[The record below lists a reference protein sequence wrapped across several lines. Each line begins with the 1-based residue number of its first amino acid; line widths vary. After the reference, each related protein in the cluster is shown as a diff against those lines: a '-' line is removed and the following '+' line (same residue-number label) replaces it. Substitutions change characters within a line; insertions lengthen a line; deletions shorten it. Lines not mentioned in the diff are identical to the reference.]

1 MTKKNRPGDQE
12 GLLAQVREFFDEP
25 MPEGVGWSHVFGS
38 TLLFLI
44 VLQLITGILLALTYS
59 PSAASAYESVKY
71 IDQYMIF
78 GKFIRGLHH
87 WSASAFVIVLVI
99 HILRTFLYAA
109 YKSPRRGTWM
119 AGVLLLL
126 VVLGFAFTGYLLP
139 WDMKAYFAT
148 RVGIEVGASAPVFGP
163 MIAKLIQGGNE
174 LGDLTLTRFYALHV
188 VVLPLILLSLLGIHL
203 YYVRVYKITPPWRKN
218 DEAVHY
224 QGAFF
229 PKQFARDQVAVTVVF
244 LLIAAMAL
252 KFGAPLEDKADP
264 TNTTYIPGP
273 DWYFYGLYQLLRI
286 FQGPLEIFGT
296 MILPTLFFLTLLT
309 LPFWDK
315 NPERALSKRRFV
327 VVSGFT
333 TFFVITLLTVWGGI
347 EGAKEVA
354 AGSKKETL
362 AKTLAPD
369 VTPVDPKAGLEL
381 FHRLRCASCHNNIS
395 KGVNI
400 PPGLEFSG
408 SKFKASWLQEYLQD
422 PYRIRWADTNIRP
435 VDRMPNFNLTQQ
447 EAKNITAFLIQ
458 NVDTKHIPAT
468 NIDWATPDS
477 TAINNGL
484 KLVAQYAC
492 TGCHVIG
499 DKGAHLGP
507 SLNQVAGKLQP
518 DYIYDLI
525 LMPKKIIPGTPMK
538 DNQLWEDEAQAI
550 ARYLNTLK

>member
-1 MTKKNRPGDQE
+1 MTKKNQPGDQE
-12 GLLAQVREFFDEP
+12 GLLAQVREFLEEP

-59 PSAASAYESVKY
+59 PSTASAYESVQY

-109 YKSPRRGTWM
+109 YKSPRRGTWT

-188 VVLPLILLSLLGIHL
+188 VVLPLILMSLLGVHL

-218 DEAVHY
+218 DEAVSY
-224 QGAFF
+224 RGAFF
-229 PKQFARDQVAVTVVF
+229 PKQFVRDQVAVTVVF

-252 KFGAPLEDKADP
+252 KFGAPLEAKADP

-315 NPERALSKRRFV
+315 NPERSLSKRRFV

-333 TFFVITLLTVWGGI
+333 TFFVITLLTVWGGL

-369 VTPVDPKAGLEL
+369 VKPVDPKVGLEL
-381 FHRLRCASCHNNIS
+381 FQRLRCASCHNSNS
-395 KGVNI
+395 RGVNI

-408 SKFKASWLQEYLQD
+408 SKFKTSWLQEYLQD

-435 VDRMPNFNLTQQ
+435 VERMPNFNLTQQ
-447 EAKNITAFLIQ
+447 EAKNIAAFLIQ
-458 NVDTKHIPAT
+458 NVDTKRIPAT
-468 NIDWATPDS
+468 NIAWDTPDS

-499 DKGAHLGP
+499 DEGANLGP
-507 SLNQVAGKLQP
+507 SLNHIAGKLQP

-538 DNQLWEDEAQAI
+538 DNQLWEDEAEAI